1 MFTTLTF
8 ITCLLWSDD
17 MTFHV
22 FELREKDLTRVKVLR
37 IWDATYLLYLCT
49 IRPLPAFPLTGCA
62 CRLFSSFIGVFFS
75 NFSFCLDDGWQKKRD
90 GFFPFDWGYR
100 QKSDLTV
107 LEKPLYLS
115 DHPSPPPAKVRW
127 LRFGLRQLS
136 IIEGLLDDL
145 LISVCDINAEQDND
159 EDAVL
164 VHRLLYGCEKRRAF
178 SKCRWIQRG
187 TGIRE
192 GNWSQKAS
200 RKCFWD
206 CYWGR
211 ACQLLANVFPY
222 NSTRSLCERT
232 EDRGFW
238 NLQLMK
244 RAWST
249 LRRGCDRQALFF
261 QHRNICWFIFI
272 WQELKQLGV
281 ESREWRNNALI
292 V

>member
-49 IRPLPAFPLTGCA
+49 IGPLPAFPLTGCA
-62 CRLFSSFIGVFFS
+62 CRLFSSFIGVFF
-75 NFSFCLDDGWQKKRD
+75 FPILVFAWMMDDKKNVTA
-90 GFFPFDWGYR
+90 FFLSTGVTVK
-100 QKSDLTV
+100 KSDLTV

-145 LISVCDINAEQDND
+145 LISVCDMNAEQDND

-200 RKCFWD
+200 CKCFWD

-211 ACQLLANVFPY
+211 ACQLLVNYFPY

-238 NLQLMK
+238 NP
-244 RAWST
+244 
-249 LRRGCDRQALFF
+249 
-261 QHRNICWFIFI
+261 
-272 WQELKQLGV
+272 
-281 ESREWRNNALI
+281 
-292 V
+292 

>member
-1 MFTTLTF
+1 MSIVKRWYEISCIWTEGERFNARQSSSYLRRNLTVVF
-8 ITCLLWSDD
+8 MYHRTSSRFSFDRMCLSPFL
-17 MTFHV
+17 F
-22 FELREKDLTRVKVLR
+22 
-37 IWDATYLLYLCT
+37 LYW
-49 IRPLPAFPLTGCA
+49 R
-62 CRLFSSFIGVFFS
+62 FFS

-107 LEKPLYLS
+107 LEKLLYLS

-145 LISVCDINAEQDND
+145 LISVCDMNAEQDND

-211 ACQLLANVFPY
+211 ACQLLVNYFPY

-272 WQELKQLGV
+272 WQELKQLRFD
-281 ESREWRNNALI
+281 SREWCNNALI